1 MATAS
6 ELHNKAQELW
16 NELNDA
22 YNGCYEEM
30 GAMREEVVEASPYY
44 EEYTNAQDA
53 LIESQKNHDT
63 TAILAI
69 LHQRFMQAN
78 DKAVRTSPLYED
90 YKKVCDT
97 HKRLLQALDLV
108 GDAVTTI
115 GELENIGK
123 HWVSSTNSEQ

>member
-22 YNGCYEEM
+22 YNGCFEEM

-44 EEYTNAQDA
+44 EEYANAQTT
-53 LIESQKNHDT
+53 LIESQKNHDSA
-63 TAILAI
+63 AILAI

-78 DKAVRTSPLYED
+78 DKAVRTSPLYSE
-90 YKKVCDT
+90 YKKICYT
-97 HKRLLQALDLV
+97 HKMITEALRSAGNLSSILSDLESV
-108 GDAVTTI
+108 GK
-115 GELENIGK
+115 N
-123 HWVSSTNSEQ
+123 WVNSQNKE